1 MESSRVPGSPAG
13 RHARPTGNGGI
24 RMRSSVGG
32 VGVACLLVSIAGLP
46 AGALARCDDPAAVCA
61 ARAVADAQCNC
72 ATATTHG
79 QYVKCVSQAAQGEVN
94 AARLPRG
101 CKANVVRCAS
111 RSTCGKPGFVT
122 CCRTDVGG
130 VTCPGGSAGGA
141 FVACNPDCTL
151 DCSHCPGGVCE
162 VTCEPIVAGQPIPNT
177 YQLLGVP
184 GPKICITNS
193 SSNALQPCNSDA
205 DCGGQSGSCLQTPW
219 VTADGFAFQFP
230 TGIKTTFTVAAAD
243 SPP

>member
-122 CCRTDVGG
+122 CCRTDSLGRVHCSVKRDPTRCKPPSTIGTKPSCCDACGPNWCATTTTSTTSTTSTRTTTVDSSTTENTSTTTTTLCGNGKFEPSEACDGTDVGG
-130 VTCPGGSAGGA
+130 VTCP
-141 FVACNPDCTL
+141 
-151 DCSHCPGGVCE
+151 
-162 VTCEPIVAGQPIPNT
+162 
-177 YQLLGVP
+177 
-184 GPKICITNS
+184 
-193 SSNALQPCNSDA
+193 
-205 DCGGQSGSCLQTPW
+205 
-219 VTADGFAFQFP
+219 
-230 TGIKTTFTVAAAD
+230 
-243 SPP
+243 